1 MPAWRAFASLIGRL
15 AKETIVIQPTVGFIV
30 YGVHKDGLKDPM
42 GQPFI
47 DDAVVAR
54 SEKALTAAGIRLVR
68 HEVVVATKEEAISAL
83 QRMKNDSKIDAVVL
97 FSGTWVWAAHLVG
110 AIRDFAA
117 TGKGVLLWTHPGSQG
132 WRPVGGLVMRGGLLE
147 IGVPHRFVYGAAEDS
162 ATVEKIAAYI
172 RAACLKNWLNLST
185 IGTFG
190 GRGMGQTCGVADP
203 SQWMRM
209 FGIDIDSRDTT
220 ELIRTSES
228 ISQQRI
234 DALAPRLQ
242 QLFGTA
248 PEPAI
253 VNERSIRLY
262 LALKEVVER
271 EEFDFYTVQ
280 SFPGLGDHYSATCF
294 AQSMMLED
302 GHGTS
307 TLGDFNTALTVLLLT
322 KLSQERVYYG
332 DLQHIDVQKK
342 EIKIIGDG
350 ACPPSLAC
358 KLGPAG
364 FAEHGIP
371 TEGEAG
377 GLSVRLICKV
387 GEAVL
392 ARLGRVNGEF
402 QMAIARATVFEPP
415 AAEIEARLN
424 ECGIPFWPHGFVTAH
439 CDMEQLVQHWTNEYA
454 CLGYGLHLYPA
465 LVDFCEM
472 TGIKAIQL

>member
-1 MPAWRAFASLIGRL
+1 MI
-15 AKETIVIQPTVGFIV
+15 KPTVGFIV

-42 GQPFI
+42 GTPFI
-47 DDAVVAR
+47 DDSVIAR
-54 SEKALTAAGIRLVR
+54 STQALAEAGLRIVR
-68 HEVVVATKEEAISAL
+68 HEVVVASKEEAITAL
-83 QRMKNDSKIDAVVL
+83 KRMKDDSEVDLVVL

-110 AIRDFAA
+110 AVRDYAA

-132 WRPVGGLVMRGGLLE
+132 WRPVGGLVMHGGLLE
-147 IGVPHRFVYGAAEDS
+147 IGVPHTFVYGAAEDP
-162 ATVEKIAAYI
+162 ATVEKIASYA
-172 RAACLKNWLNLST
+172 RAAFMKNWLNLST

-209 FGIDIDSRDTT
+209 FGVDIDSRDTT
-220 ELIRTSES
+220 ELIRTAES
-228 ISQQRI
+228 ISRDQL
-234 DALAPRLQ
+234 DALAPRLRL
-242 QLFGTA
+242 LFGKT
-248 PEPAI
+248 PEPSI

-262 LALKEVVER
+262 LALKEIVQR
-271 EEFDFYTVQ
+271 EEFDFYTIQ
-280 SFPGLGDHYSATCF
+280 SFPGLGDAYTATCF

-302 GHGTS
+302 GFGTS
-307 TLGDFNTALTVLLLT
+307 TLGDFNTALTVLLLMQ
-322 KLSQERVYYG
+322 LSNERVYYG
-332 DLQHIDVQKK
+332 DLQHIDVRKK

-350 ACPPSLAC
+350 ACPPSLAS

-377 GLSVRLICKV
+377 GLSVKLVCKV
-387 GEAVL
+387 GEGVL

-402 QMAIARATVFEPP
+402 RMAITRATVFEPP
-415 AAEIEARLN
+415 AEQLANRLS

-454 CLGYGLHLYPA
+454 CLGYGSHLYSTLA
-465 LVDFCEM
+465 DFCEM
-472 TGIKAIQL
+472 TGIKPVLL

>member
-1 MPAWRAFASLIGRL
+1 MIEP
-15 AKETIVIQPTVGFIV
+15 KVGFIV

-47 DDAVVAR
+47 DDAIVQRSKDALKKAGCKLITHDVVIA
-54 SEKALTAAGIRLVR
+54 S
-68 HEVVVATKEEAISAL
+68 KEEAVTVMH
-83 QRMKNDSKIDAVVL
+83 RMKHDEEIDAVVL

-110 AIRDFAA
+110 AIRDYAS

-132 WRPVGGLVMRGGLLE
+132 WRPVGGLVMHGGLLE
-147 IGVPHRFVYGAAEDS
+147 IGVPHKFVYGAADDPQTMS
-162 ATVEKIAAYI
+162 KILSYA
-172 RAACLKNWLNLST
+172 RAAHLKSGLNLST

-209 FGIDIDSRDTT
+209 FGIDIDSRDTA
-220 ELIRTSES
+220 ELVRAAQAITPAEIAGVS
-228 ISQQRI
+228 
-234 DALAPRLQ
+234 PRLEK
-242 QLFGTA
+242 LFGKA
-248 PEPAI
+248 PDPTV

-262 LALKEVVER
+262 LALKKVVAK
-271 EEFDFYTVQ
+271 EEFDFYTIQ
-280 SFPGLGDHYSATCF
+280 SFPGLGDDYSATCF

-302 GHGTS
+302 GYGTS
-307 TLGDFNTALTVLLLT
+307 TLGDFNTALTVILLT
-322 KLSQERVYYG
+322 SLSKERVYYG
-332 DLQHIDVQKK
+332 DLQHIDLKSK

-350 ACPPSLAC
+350 ACPPSLAS

-377 GLSVRLICKV
+377 GLSVKLICKV
-387 GEAVL
+387 GEGVL

-402 QMAIARATVFEPP
+402 QMVITRAAVFEPP
-415 AAEIEARLN
+415 ADQIDRRLH

-439 CDMEQLVQHWTNEYA
+439 CDIDVLLQSWTNEYA
-454 CLGYGLHLYPA
+454 CLGYGSDLYPA
-465 LVDFCEM
+465 LVDFCEI
-472 TGIKAIQL
+472 TGIKAVLP